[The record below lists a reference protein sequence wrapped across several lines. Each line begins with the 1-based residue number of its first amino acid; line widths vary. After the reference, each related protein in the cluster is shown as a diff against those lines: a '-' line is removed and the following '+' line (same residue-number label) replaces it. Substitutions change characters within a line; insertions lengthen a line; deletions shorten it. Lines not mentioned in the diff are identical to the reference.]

1 MVAAG
6 FGCEPNVCAACWP
19 AASSAA
25 AMAAVASFVAK
36 VAASVYEFHLQHVEY
51 VCQAF
56 TAIIA
61 FVTNVAFS
69 TVAIATVGEAS
80 IIIATR
86 RGAFTATSSYCYLAS
101 CCLPW

>member
-1 MVAAG
+1 MA
-6 FGCEPNVCAACWP
+6 
-19 AASSAA
+19 
-25 AMAAVASFVAK
+25 AAVAAFVAK

-56 TAIIA
+56 TAVIA

-69 TVAIATVGEAS
+69 TVAIAIVGEAS
-80 IIIATR
+80 IIAVAVAAR
-86 RGAFTATSSYCYLAS
+86 RVAFTTAASSYCCCLAS